1 MPTVAVLARTN
12 FYLRP
17 YEDLLSTAGIRY
29 RLLGRSGFWQQSEI
43 RNVLAYV
50 HLAYA
55 SYDHALLTAIRSP
68 FACTR
73 FIRKKELISVLQD
86 QQNKEKNTPNF
97 GPTHTMLQ
105 LIGNYLPED
114 ANQRRLLNDFL
125 VFLNGIR
132 QYGNRMAG
140 IAVSGIV
147 RELRALE
154 YYEEEEVSTVDNS
167 PIENIQELIRIAE
180 RFNSVPEFL
189 TYVRK
194 VTNAAKSR
202 KGVALSTIH
211 QSKGQEFDNVF
222 LVGATE
228 GVLPHERGELEE
240 ERRIFF
246 VGASRAAK
254 RLIITYAGRPSQFI
268 TPFIQKLNGFAEVV

>member
-1 MPTVAVLARTN
+1 MTTAILARTN

-43 RNVLAYV
+43 RNILAFV
-50 HLAYA
+50 HLSYA

-73 FIRKKELISVLQD
+73 FIRKKELVAVLKD
-86 QQNKEKNTPNF
+86 QQNEEKNTPNF
-97 GPTHTMLQ
+97 GPTHTFLQ
-105 LIGNYLPED
+105 LLGNYLPED

-132 QYGNRMAG
+132 HYGNRMAS
-140 IAVSGIV
+140 IAVAGIV

-154 YYEEEEVSTVDNS
+154 YYEEEEASTTDNS
-167 PIENIQELIRIAE
+167 PVENISELIRIAE
-180 RFNSVPEFL
+180 RFNTVREFL
-189 TYVRK
+189 EYVRK

-202 KGVALSTIH
+202 KGIALGTIH
-211 QSKGQEFDNVF
+211 SAKGSEHDCVF
-222 LVGATE
+222 LVGVSE
-228 GVLPHERGELEE
+228 NILPHIKGDIEE
-240 ERRIFF
+240 EKRIFF
-246 VGASRAAK
+246 VGSSRAK
-254 RLIITYAGRPSQFI
+254 KHLTITFSGQPSQFLVNFL
-268 TPFIQKLNGFAEVV
+268 PKVV